1 MADLL
6 WYGGLTGMAV
16 SLLVLLI
23 LLPVFRKKVLYQPCR
38 YRLIQHLSISYMVST
53 RARTTAISARVIRV
67 RGESIPPEVPLM
79 TP

>member
-1 MADLL
+1 MP
-6 WYGGLTGMAV
+6 
-16 SLLVLLI
+16 SLSDDSI
-23 LLPVFRKKVLYQPCR
+23 CRFSDKKVLYQPCR